1 MTDTSRPLVS
11 IGLPTYN
18 RPELL
23 RRALTELVNQ
33 SYTNLEI
40 IVADNASP
48 GPEVGAV
55 MAAFTAG
62 DGRVKYF
69 RHAEN
74 MGMAYNW
81 QFVLE
86 KASGKYY
93 VQASDDD
100 RRDPDFVS
108 ELVALLEAEPAAALA
123 FCEHQAVDVENR
135 PQPGYG
141 PHFEALR
148 RLGTPGAR
156 LRQARFF
163 LQDEK
168 AGKSNLIYGLVRREH
183 LRDFKWSEFNGRYG
197 LQGSDVLFGFRL
209 ICRGPLAV
217 SPRTLFYSC
226 VGNVKTYS
234 AEAPAGFFSRI
245 LSHIGTMGRYSF
257 QYHKIAG
264 GAMRWALLA
273 LWPVKMFL
281 VAYAMVE
288 NKVSLVLGQRRG
300 PG

>member
-1 MTDTSRPLVS
+1 MTTASQPLVS

-23 RRALTELVNQ
+23 RRALAELVSQ
-33 SYTNLEI
+33 SYSSLEI
-40 IVADNASP
+40 IVADNATP
-48 GPEVGAV
+48 GPEVDAV
-55 MAAFTAG
+55 MAAFTAR
-62 DGRVKYF
+62 DPRVKYF

-100 RRDPDFVS
+100 RRAPDFVS
-108 ELVALLEAEPAAALA
+108 ELVGLLEAEPAAALA
-123 FCEHQAVDVENR
+123 FCEHQAVDLENR

-141 PHFEALR
+141 PHYEALR
-148 RLGTPGAR
+148 SLGER
-156 LRQARFF
+156 NSSLRQVRFF

-168 AGKSNLIYGLVRREH
+168 AGKSNLIYGLARREH
-183 LRDFKWSEFNGRYG
+183 LADFKWSEFNGRYG
-197 LQGSDVLFGFRL
+197 LEGSDVLFGFRL
-209 ICRGPLAV
+209 ICRGSLAV

-234 AEAPAGFFSRI
+234 AGAPASFFSRVF
-245 LSHIGTMGRYSF
+245 SHLGTMAKYSF
-257 QYHKIAG
+257 QYPKIAG
-264 GAMRWALLA
+264 GGMRWVLLA
-273 LWPVKMFL
+273 LWPVKMLL

-288 NKVSLVLGQRRG
+288 NKIKLVFR
-300 PG
+300 